1 MKIIEKNGYKISE
14 FTLGTVQLGLPYGI
28 NNASGMPSF
37 EESATILQTALD
49 AGITSFDTAKGY
61 GESEA
66 VLGRFFK
73 ASPAEKTLI
82 TKIRFET
89 EPESEVA
96 NLLFAQAKDSMEKMG
111 LKKLP
116 FLMLHN
122 ENMVTIYG
130 KTILDALV
138 ELKKE
143 GMVDNIGISF
153 SDRSKMEDVLSCG
166 VFDHIQIPQNM
177 FDCPELKSGLLK
189 KIGDMGISVFIR
201 SVYLQG
207 LFFRDTNTLPK
218 ELASAKA
225 PIDKLNAIAERE
237 NMSMAQLA
245 LSFLKNADGITSL
258 VLGCETPEQLLD
270 SVSKFDTAP
279 MSDAVRQEILAISE
293 EIEPIVIC
301 PWDWPKN

>member
-1 MKIIEKNGYKISE
+1 MNIIEKNGYKISE
-14 FTLGTVQLGLPYGI
+14 FTLGTVQLGIPYGI

-37 EESATILQTALD
+37 EESSTILQTALD
-49 AGITSFDTAKGY
+49 AGITSFDTAKAY

-73 ASPAEKTLI
+73 ESPAEKTLI
-82 TKIRFET
+82 TKVKFDKET
-89 EPESEVA
+89 KDEVVKS
-96 NLLFAQAKDSMEKMG
+96 LFDQAKDSCEKMG
-111 LKKLP
+111 LAKLP
-116 FLMLHN
+116 FVMLHN
-122 ENMVTIYG
+122 ENYVYTYG
-130 KTILDALV
+130 KTLTDALA
-138 ELKKE
+138 ELKRE
-143 GMVDNIGISF
+143 GLADNIGISF
-153 SDRSKMEDVLSCG
+153 SDRSKMEEVLSCG

-207 LFFRDTNTLPK
+207 LFFRDTNTLPDK
-218 ELASAKA
+218 LMSAKA

-270 SVSKFDTAP
+270 SVSKFDTPP
-279 MSDAVRQEILAISE
+279 MSAAVREEILAISE
-293 EIEPIVIC
+293 EIEPVVIK
-301 PWDWPKN
+301 PWEWNK

>member
-1 MKIIEKNGYKISE
+1 MNIIEKNGYKISE
-14 FTLGTVQLGLPYGI
+14 FTLGTVQLGIPYGI

-37 EESATILQTALD
+37 EESSAILQTALD
-49 AGITSFDTAKGY
+49 AGITSFDTAKAY

-82 TKIRFET
+82 TKVRFDGEA
-89 EPESEVA
+89 PDEVYSSLV
-96 NLLFAQAKDSMEKMG
+96 NQIKDSCEKMG
-111 LKKLP
+111 LERLP
-116 FLMLHN
+116 FVMLHN
-122 ENMVTIYG
+122 ESFVYTYG
-130 KTILDALV
+130 KTLTDALV
-138 ELKKE
+138 EAKKE
-143 GMVDNIGISF
+143 GLADNIGISF
-153 SDRSKMEDVLSCG
+153 SDRSKMEEILSCG

-177 FDCPELKSGLLK
+177 FDCPELKSGLIK
-189 KIGDMGISVFIR
+189 KIGEMGISVFIR

-279 MSDAVRQEILAISE
+279 MSDKVRQEILAISE
-293 EIEPIVIC
+293 EIEPIVIS
-301 PWDWPKN
+301 PWNWPK